1 MQLASYYMY
10 LANKDGDVES
20 YYKCI
25 SCMQESLKVYTLDS
39 DSYNYAVAYAN
50 IGKAYLLM
58 SYLSQT
64 NVNIDRA
71 LSAYEEALKVFKIS
85 QFPFNYASVQID
97 LEKRIR

>member
-1 MQLASYYMY
+1 
-10 LANKDGDVES
+10 
-20 YYKCI
+20 
-25 SCMQESLKVYTLDS
+25 MQESLKVYTLDS

-97 LEKRIR
+97 LGEAYTVKAGITGSEEDYNNAQMLSIML